1 MKILFLGPYDSE
13 FITWIKSQEKEV
25 IISDKKINLNFVK
38 GNKIDFIICYKYR
51 YIIHK
56 DLIFYLNNKIINLH
70 ISFLPWNRGADPNI
84 WSFID
89 KTPKGVSIHLINE
102 GLDKGDIL
110 VQKEV
115 FFDLNNETL
124 KSSYDK
130 LNQIIKELF
139 KKNWNDIKSNR
150 IKPKKQKGKGSYHKI
165 SDLFKYKKML
175 SDLSW
180 ETNLKLLSNIR
191 NENSRI

>member
-1 MKILFLGPYDSE
+1 MKILFLGPYDSD
-13 FITWIKSQEKEV
+13 IIPWIKSQEKEV

-38 GNKIDFIICYKYR
+38 ENKIDFIICYKYR

-89 KTPKGVSIHLINE
+89 NTPKGVSIHLINE

-124 KSSYDK
+124 RSSYDK
-130 LNQIIKELF
+130 LNQIIKELL

-165 SDLFKYKKML
+165 SDLLKHKKML

-191 NENSRI
+191 NENSGI

>member
-89 KTPKGVSIHLINE
+89 NTPKGVSIHLINE

-124 KSSYDK
+124 RSSYDK
-130 LNQIIKELF
+130 LNQIIKELL

-150 IKPKKQKGKGSYHKI
+150 IKSKKQKGKGSYHKI
-165 SDLFKYKKML
+165 SDLLKYKKML

-191 NENSRI
+191 NENSGI

>member
-89 KTPKGVSIHLINE
+89 NTPKGVSIHLINE

-130 LNQIIKELF
+130 LNQIIKELL

-165 SDLFKYKKML
+165 SDLLKHKKML

-191 NENSRI
+191 NENS